1 MSKKTFLARLAAMA
15 IVALCVSAVAPRQAS
30 AVPTLV
36 ASHGPSSNA
45 SGVKITTDCGISGYM
60 VAVG

>member
-1 MSKKTFLARLAAMA
+1 MSKQTFLARLAAMA
-15 IVALCVSAVAPRQAS
+15 IVALCVSAAATRNDRSVR
-30 AVPTLV
+30 TY
-36 ASHGPSSNA
+36 ASHGQSSST